1 MPEQNKDKEGLPAAG
16 TGNASNPSPHN
27 EESEPQKNQL
37 LDERAEKYLR
47 EVSSPEDYADAEDVQ
62 EMDDKLDQEDNSR

>member
-1 MPEQNKDKEGLPAAG
+1 MPDQDKDRQGLPAAG

-27 EESEPQKNQL
+27 ATEPQKNQL

-47 EVSSPEDYADAEDVQ
+47 EVSSPEDYADAEDAQ
-62 EMDDKLDQEDNSR
+62 EMDQTLEDDKQS